1 MVLETFSFCFFGP
14 PFMLEEV
21 DMIKPKKK
29 RIHWEDK
36 KKTAFSI
43 RAPTRHKS
51 LGTSPSVYVQV
62 LSIITPYSSIAIQEK
77 SRGVT
82 SGL

>member
-21 DMIKPKKK
+21 DMIKQRKK

-36 KKTAFSI
+36 KTPAFSI
-43 RAPTRHKS
+43 RAPTRPKCI
-51 LGTSPSVYVQV
+51 GTSPSVYVQV

-77 SRGVT
+77 S
-82 SGL
+82 